1 MGFQNDST
9 DVKIDPNR
17 LQTLVKLSVN
27 YSKVIDRVF
36 YFSVILLF

>member
-1 MGFQNDST
+1 MDSS
-9 DVKIDPNR
+9 DVKVAPNR

-36 YFSVILLF
+36 YFPVVLLF